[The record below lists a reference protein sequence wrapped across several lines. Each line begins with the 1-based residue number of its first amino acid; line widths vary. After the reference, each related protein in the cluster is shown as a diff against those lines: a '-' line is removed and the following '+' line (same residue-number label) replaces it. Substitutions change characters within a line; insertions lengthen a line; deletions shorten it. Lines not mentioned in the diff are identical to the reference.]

1 MRIAM
6 IGQRGLPA
14 TYGGVEHHVQ
24 ELAVRLA
31 DRGHEVVVFCRRNY
45 TNAPKTSYRGVK
57 LLYPPTYQ
65 SKHLEAAIH
74 SGLASLLTV
83 GRGFDIVHYHAFGP
97 GLWSPIP
104 RWITRSKVVQTIHGI
119 DYDGA
124 KWGRFARGVLRVG
137 DWVSHH
143 VPDAVVVVAAYLLDH
158 YSDRRGLTVHIP
170 NGVSA
175 DTDIDDRV
183 LDRLGIRSREYVL
196 FVGRLIPEKGVD
208 QLIRAFSGITTKDR
222 LVIVGGSSYTDDYE
236 LTIKGLANEDPRVVL
251 PGFVYGAELAALY
264 ANASVYVQ
272 PSMREGFPLTVL
284 EAASHGLPL
293 VLSDIPAHLEVLPQ
307 NRLGGRLYPH
317 GDISALG
324 RSLSDALAAATDERD
339 AAQTAG
345 QQMMKRYQWDAV
357 TDQTEELYTRV
368 TAS

>member
-31 DRGHEVVVFCRRNY
+31 ERGHDVVVYCRRNY
-45 TNAPKTSYRGVK
+45 TDSPKTSYRGVK

-74 SGLASLLTV
+74 SGVASMLTV
-83 GRGFDIVHYHAFGP
+83 GRGFDIVHYHALGP

-104 RWITRSKVVQTIHGI
+104 RWITNAKVIQTIHGI

-124 KWGRFARGVLRVG
+124 KWGRFARRVLRVG
-137 DWVSHH
+137 DWVSHR

-158 YSDRRGLTVHIP
+158 YTGRRGLTVHIP

-175 DTDIDDRV
+175 GMDRDDRV
-183 LDRLGIRSREYVL
+183 LERVGVRTGEYVL

-208 QLIRAFSGITTKDR
+208 QLIRAFSQITTNHQ

-236 LTIKGLANEDPRVVL
+236 FTIKALASDDPRVVL
-251 PGFVYGAELAALY
+251 PGFVYGAELAGLY
-264 ANASVYVQ
+264 GNAAVYVQ
-272 PSMREGFPLTVL
+272 PSLREGLPLTVL
-284 EAASHGLPL
+284 EAASHGLSL
-293 VLSDIPAHLEVLPQ
+293 VLSDIPAHLEVLPLS
-307 NRLGGRLYPH
+307 RPGGRLYPH
-317 GDISALG
+317 ADIP
-324 RSLSDALAAATDERD
+324 ALARTLADAITAAPAERD
-339 AAQTAG
+339 AAQSAG
-345 QQMMKRYQWDAV
+345 QQIMRRYEWDAV
-357 TDQTEELYTRV
+357 TDQTEELYARV
-368 TAS
+368 RAS

>member
-31 DRGHEVVVFCRRNY
+31 ERGHNVVVFCRRNY
-45 TNAPKTSYRGVK
+45 TDSPKPSYRGVK

-74 SGLASLLTV
+74 SGVASMLTV
-83 GRGFDIVHYHAFGP
+83 GRDFDIVHYHALGP
-97 GLWSPIP
+97 GLWSWIP
-104 RWITRSKVVQTIHGI
+104 QWITRAKVIQTIHGI

-124 KWGRFARGVLRVG
+124 KWGRFAQRVLRVG
-137 DWVSHH
+137 DWVSQR
-143 VPDAVVVVAAYLLDH
+143 VPDAVVVVAAYLLEH
-158 YSDRRGLTVHIP
+158 YKGRRGLTVHIP

-175 DTDIDDRV
+175 GGDQDDSV
-183 LDRLGIRSREYVL
+183 LERLGVRSGEYVL

-208 QLIRAFSGITTKDR
+208 QLIRAFAKIKTTHR

-236 LTIKGLANEDPRVVL
+236 LTIKGLASDDPRVVL

-264 ANASVYVQ
+264 GNAAVYVQ
-272 PSMREGFPLTVL
+272 PSVREGLPLTVL

-307 NRLGGRLYPH
+307 ARPGARLYPS
-317 GDISALG
+317 GDVATLARFLAEAI
-324 RSLSDALAAATDERD
+324 DAAPAERD
-339 AAQTAG
+339 AARTAG
-345 QQMMKRYQWDAV
+345 QQMMQRYQWETV
-357 TDQTEELYTRV
+357 TDQTEELYARV
-368 TAS
+368 MRP

>member
-31 DRGHEVVVFCRRNY
+31 ERGHDVVVYCRRNY
-45 TNAPKTSYRGVK
+45 TNQPATSYRGVK

-74 SGLASLLTV
+74 SGVASMLTI
-83 GRGFDIVHYHAFGP
+83 GQGFDIVHYHALGP

-104 RWITRSKVVQTIHGI
+104 RWVTRAKVIQTIHGI

-124 KWGRFARGVLRVG
+124 KWGRFARRVLRAG
-137 DWVSHH
+137 DWVSQR

-158 YSDRRGLTVHIP
+158 YQGRRGLTVHIP
-170 NGVSA
+170 NGVSPGK
-175 DTDIDDRV
+175 DRDDRV
-183 LDRLGIRSREYVL
+183 LERIGLRAGEYVL

-208 QLIRAFSGITTKDR
+208 RLIRAFSQIRTGHQ
-222 LVIVGGSSYTDDYE
+222 LVVVGGSSYTDDYE
-236 LTIKGLANEDPRVVL
+236 LTIKALASDDPRVVL

-264 ANASVYVQ
+264 SNAAIYAQ
-272 PSMREGFPLTVL
+272 PSLREGLPLTVL
-284 EAASHGLPL
+284 EAASYGLPL
-293 VLSDIPAHLEVLPQ
+293 VLSDIPAHLEVLPIS
-307 NRLGGRLYPH
+307 RAGGRLYH
-317 GDISALG
+317 HADIA
-324 RSLSDALAAATDERD
+324 ALASTLAEAIAAAPQERD
-339 AAQTAG
+339 AAQAAG
-345 QQMMKRYQWDAV
+345 RQIMDRYEWDAI
-357 TDQTEELYTRV
+357 TDRTEELYARV
-368 TAS
+368 RAS